1 MEGERMNKLKRMFA
15 LTEDGVRGM
24 VKAAVATFFV
34 NWAYMAAI
42 MLFFLFTQDLL
53 ASHLHSI
60 WLYVAILAAVAVVMF
75 LVLNLEYKRTY
86 NATYEEAQTLRL
98 DIADRLKALPLSYYS
113 RHDLSDLAQTIMQDV
128 LDLEHA
134 MSHAIPQLMGT
145 GVFMVLVII
154 VMLIGNPALGVAA
167 AVPLLLSALIFLL
180 SHRSQKRWTSRFFW
194 KLRENSEIFQE
205 TIEMQQDIKSYGLGE
220 QRICDV
226 DRALEESER
235 MHIQAEKKQG
245 IPTSTASAVVKA
257 ALGTVIVVS
266 AALLIRQTIDV
277 LFVIGYIIGVSKV
290 IDAVGAVYMNIAE
303 VMYLDVRVKR
313 INELRDTPIQA
324 GKPVE
329 LKTFDIE
336 LEDVRFAY
344 NDETQVVNGVSFVAR
359 QGEVTALV
367 GPSGC
372 GKTTILRLVSRL
384 FDYDSGSIRIDGH
397 DIRDISTESL
407 YQNISMV
414 FQDVTLF
421 NASVMENIRV
431 GRPGASDADVMAA
444 ARAANCEEFIQRM
457 DAGYQTL
464 IGENGSK
471 LSGGERQRLSL
482 ARAFLKN
489 APILLL
495 DEISASLDVENEMK
509 IQDSLNRLIQ
519 NKTVIIVSHRLKSIE
534 NVDQIVVMNAGQVD
548 RLGTHSELLEQSALY
563 QKMIERSN
571 LTERFTY

>member
-1 MEGERMNKLKRMFA
+1 MNKLKRMFA
-15 LTEDGVRGM
+15 LTEDGARGM
-24 VKAAVATFFV
+24 VKAAVASFLV
-34 NWAYMAAI
+34 NWVYMAAI
-42 MLFFLFTQDLL
+42 MLFFLFAQDLL
-53 ASHLHSI
+53 ASQLRPV
-60 WLYVAILAAVAVVMF
+60 WMYAAILAGIAILMY

-134 MSHAIPQLMGT
+134 MSHAIPKMLGT
-145 GVFMVLVII
+145 GAFMILVLIA
-154 VMLIGNPALGVAA
+154 MLIGNPALGVAA
-167 AVPLLLSALIFLL
+167 AVPLLLSALVFLL

-220 QRICDV
+220 QRLRDV
-226 DRALEESER
+226 DRAMEDSER
-235 MHIQAEKKQG
+235 LHVKAEMKQG
-245 IPTSTASAVVKA
+245 IPTGTSGAVMKI
-257 ALGTVIVVS
+257 ALGAVIVVG
-266 AALLIRQTIDV
+266 AALLARQAVDV
-277 LFVIGYIIGVSKV
+277 LFVIGYMIGVSKLM
-290 IDAVGAVYMNIAE
+290 DAVDAVYMNMAE

-313 INELRDTPIQA
+313 LNELRDTPVQA
-324 GKPVE
+324 GNPVR
-329 LKTFDIE
+329 LKHFDIE
-336 LEDVRFAY
+336 LKDVRFAY
-344 NDETQVVNGVSFVAR
+344 NDETQVVDGVSFTAR
-359 QGEVTALV
+359 QGSVTALV

-397 DIRDISTESL
+397 DIREIATESL
-407 YQNISMV
+407 YENISMV

-421 NASVMENIRV
+421 NASVLENIRV

-457 DAGYQTL
+457 EAGYQTL

-519 NKTVIIVSHRLKSIE
+519 NKTVIIISHRLKSIE
-534 NVDQIVVMNAGQVD
+534 NVDQIVVMDAGKVD
-548 RLGTHSELLEQSALY
+548 RVGTHAELMEQSALY
-563 QKMIERSN
+563 RKMIERSN
-571 LTERFTY
+571 LTEQFTY